1 MKTTVEISDPL
12 FRRIKRLAAERHT
25 TVRALLEAALRRYT
39 ESGAGAQKEGFRLR
53 KRTFRGRGLQPG
65 LKEEDWPDIRR
76 RAYGDRGG

>member
-12 FRRIKRLAAERHT
+12 LRRIKRLAAEKHT
-25 TVRALLEAALRRYT
+25 TVRALLDAALRQFVGG
-39 ESGAGAQKEGFRLR
+39 GAGKSGRGFRLR

-65 LKEEDWPDIRR
+65 LGEDRWAEIRH